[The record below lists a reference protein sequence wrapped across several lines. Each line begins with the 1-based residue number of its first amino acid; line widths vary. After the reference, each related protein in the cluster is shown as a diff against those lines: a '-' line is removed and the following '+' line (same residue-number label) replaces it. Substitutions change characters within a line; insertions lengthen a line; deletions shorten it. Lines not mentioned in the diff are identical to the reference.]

1 MFSSFC
7 KFRNKRRK
15 IVNNLSNYSLQK
27 VIEVAMRKKK
37 RFATYSKYIANHL
50 FLSLRYLLGDIPFI
64 LVKTRI
70 KACALLNPEVSAI

>member
-27 VIEVAMRKKK
+27 VIEVAMRKK

>member
-1 MFSSFC
+1 
-7 KFRNKRRK
+7 
-15 IVNNLSNYSLQK
+15 
-27 VIEVAMRKKK
+27 MRKK

-70 KACALLNPEVSAI
+70 KACALLNPEVSAILTILSSVQSSCLQAYSMRNLLT